1 MDESLS
7 VYQLITNLCSSL
19 IKETGEIVD
28 GFDLNSA
35 KKIAFEVLL
44 KNNFREI
51 PENESLIQELQ
62 FSLFEL
68 SLANRYKD
76 AQQVTDFIESIKTIQ
91 SSDVE
96 SISWCLIHLKNI
108 DQEQEEKHQVLR
120 NEH

>member
-19 IKETGEIVD
+19 IKETGEIID

-51 PENESLIQELQ
+51 PENEILIQELQ